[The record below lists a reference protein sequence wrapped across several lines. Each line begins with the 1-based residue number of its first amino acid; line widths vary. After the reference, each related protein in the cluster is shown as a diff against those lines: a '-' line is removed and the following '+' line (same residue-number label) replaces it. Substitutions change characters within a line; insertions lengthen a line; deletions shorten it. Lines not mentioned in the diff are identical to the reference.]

1 VTAFDGRSGPKIGLF
16 ADCTDESMPILDL
29 AQALTER
36 GFTGLFLNE
45 HPHMPVEH
53 SRSEFP
59 AGGPIP
65 GRYARFW
72 CPFTALSFVAAQT
85 DLDVGTCISLV
96 GEHDAIALAK
106 SIATLDALSE
116 GRFVLG
122 VGFGWHREEFEDH
135 GHPAEVRARV
145 VEETVRAMRALWTE
159 EVASFSGEYVRLSPS
174 WSWPKPHQK
183 PHPPVLLGT
192 RGTTRNFKRMA
203 AWCDGWIP
211 MGTPDLAG
219 GGFRREL
226 DELRR
231 EWEAA
236 GRDPATIRLT
246 VTLTTV
252 RRSELAKAIEQAH
265 DHGAERVLLK
275 IRDEGAD
282 EVLPRLDSYAEI
294 AAKAIGAR

>member
-1 VTAFDGRSGPKIGLF
+1 MTVFDGRSGPKIGLF

-53 SRSEFP
+53 PRSEFP

-106 SIATLDALSE
+106 SIATLDVLSE

-135 GHPAEVRARV
+135 GHPAKVRARV
-145 VEETVRAMRALWTE
+145 VEET
-159 EVASFSGEYVRLSPS
+159 
-174 WSWPKPHQK
+174 
-183 PHPPVLLGT
+183 
-192 RGTTRNFKRMA
+192 
-203 AWCDGWIP
+203 
-211 MGTPDLAG
+211 
-219 GGFRREL
+219 
-226 DELRR
+226 
-231 EWEAA
+231 
-236 GRDPATIRLT
+236 
-246 VTLTTV
+246 
-252 RRSELAKAIEQAH
+252 AKAIVRAH

-275 IRDEGAD
+275 IRDDGAD
-282 EVLPRLDSYAEI
+282 QVLPRLDSYAEI
-294 AAKAIGAR
+294 AAKAVG